1 MSTGPCENPVSTD
14 KRTQNARSLLSVRP
28 VLAKLSLNKSIRYG
42 CKNTAV
48 AKIIEIIEESYRGS
62 VIILLCWD
70 FLLNQASIRR
80 FIFTLITGYLAIF
93 GVQKIPYEFPNRW
106 AVLIPVLIVVYI
118 ITVWL
123 DGVFF
128 KDNESPEKLS
138 ADVKKAKR
146 KKSSKKSNGFGD
158 S

>member
-1 MSTGPCENPVSTD
+1 M
-14 KRTQNARSLLSVRP
+14 
-28 VLAKLSLNKSIRYG
+28 
-42 CKNTAV
+42 
-48 AKIIEIIEESYRGS
+48 
-62 VIILLCWD
+62 
-70 FLLNQASIRR
+70 NQASIRR

-93 GVQKIPYEFPNRW
+93 GIQQIPYEFPNQW

-128 KDNESPEKLS
+128 KDDESLEKHP
-138 ADVKKAKR
+138 ADLKKAKT
-146 KKSSKKSNGFGD
+146 KKSSKKANGFGD